1 MQNKNF
7 KSGFVSII
15 GRPNVGKSTLLNN
28 FLGLKLAIVSPKA
41 QTTRNR
47 IQGIYTTEN
56 EQIIFIDTP
65 GIHKPKN
72 ELGNVMN
79 EFAYSALD
87 GTDLILMLVDGSTP
101 IGEGDK
107 FIIEQIKKSHLPVI
121 LVVNKV
127 DLVKNEEELISN
139 INTYKEAYSFDG
151 GITISATNSFNID
164 KLKDMIVERLEYGPM
179 YYPEDQLL
187 DLPERFV
194 VAEIIREKVLLNTL
208 EEIPHS
214 VAVTIESFK
223 QNYKNPNMI
232 DINATIIVER
242 SSQKGIVIGKG
253 GSMLKKI
260 GSAARIDI
268 VKFLGQK
275 IYLELFVKV
284 ESDWRNNK
292 KYLREFG
299 YKIDDYKK

>member
-1 MQNKNF
+1 MSKSNF

-28 FLGLKLAIVSPKA
+28 FLGMKLAIVSPRA

-47 IQGIYTTEN
+47 IQGIYTTET

-87 GTDLILMLVDGSTP
+87 GTDLILMLVDASCE
-101 IGEGDK
+101 IGDGDK
-107 FIIEQIKKSHLPVI
+107 YIIEQLSKVKIPVI
-121 LVVNKV
+121 LVLNKV
-127 DLVKNEEELISN
+127 DLVTDQVVLMNN
-139 INTYKEAYSFDG
+139 INSYKDAYNFAG
-151 GITISATNSFNID
+151 GITLSATEGFNVD
-164 KLKDMIVERLEYGPM
+164 KLKDMIVERLEVGPM
-179 YYPEDQLL
+179 YYPEDQVL

-194 VAEIIREKVLLNTL
+194 VAEIIREKVLLQTK

-223 QNYKNPNMI
+223 EKSKMI
-232 DINATIIVER
+232 EINATIIVER
-242 SSQKGIVIGKG
+242 SSQKMIVIGKG
-253 GSMLKKI
+253 GQMIKTI
-260 GSAARIDI
+260 GTLARRDI
-268 VKFLGQK
+268 VKFLNQK
-275 IYLELFVKV
+275 VYLELFVKV
-284 ESDWRNNK
+284 EDNWRNNK
-292 KYLREFG
+292 KYLKEFG

>member
-1 MQNKNF
+1 MSNNKF

-28 FLGLKLAIVSPKA
+28 FLGMKLAIVSPRA

-47 IQGIYTTEN
+47 IQGIYTTET

-87 GTDLILMLVDGSTP
+87 GTDLILMLVDASSP
-101 IGEGDK
+101 IGDGDK
-107 FIIEQIKKSHLPVI
+107 YIIEQLSKVKIPVI
-121 LVVNKV
+121 LVLNKV
-127 DLVKNEEELISN
+127 DLVEDEVVLMNNLNS
-139 INTYKEAYSFDG
+139 YKEAYKFAG
-151 GITISATNSFNID
+151 GITLSATEGFNID
-164 KLKDMIVERLEYGPM
+164 KLKDMIVDRLEVGPM
-179 YYPEDQLL
+179 YYPEDQVL

-194 VAEIIREKVLLNTL
+194 VAEIIREKVLLKTK

-223 QNYKNPNMI
+223 EKSKMI
-232 DINATIIVER
+232 EINATIIVER
-242 SSQKGIVIGKG
+242 PSQKMIFIGKG
-253 GSMLKKI
+253 GYMIKSI
-260 GSAARIDI
+260 GTDARRDI
-268 VKFLGQK
+268 VKFLNQK
-275 IYLELFVKV
+275 VYLELFVKV
-284 ESDWRNNK
+284 ETNWRNNK
-292 KYLREFG
+292 KYLKEFG
-299 YKIDDYKK
+299 YKIDDYK

>member
-1 MQNKNF
+1 MSNNKF

-28 FLGLKLAIVSPKA
+28 FLGMKLAIVSPRA

-47 IQGIYTTEN
+47 IQGIYTTET

-87 GTDLILMLVDGSTP
+87 GTDLILMLVDASSP
-101 IGEGDK
+101 IGDGDK
-107 FIIEQIKKSHLPVI
+107 YIIEQLSKVKIPVI
-121 LVVNKV
+121 LVLNKV
-127 DLVKNEEELISN
+127 DLVEDEVVLMNNLNS
-139 INTYKEAYSFDG
+139 YKEAYKFAG
-151 GITISATNSFNID
+151 GITLSATVGFNID
-164 KLKDMIVERLEYGPM
+164 KLKDMIVDRLEVGPM
-179 YYPEDQLL
+179 YYPEDQVL

-194 VAEIIREKVLLNTL
+194 VAEIIREKVLLKTK

-223 QNYKNPNMI
+223 EKSKMI
-232 DINATIIVER
+232 EINATIIVER
-242 SSQKGIVIGKG
+242 PSQKMIIIGKG
-253 GSMLKKI
+253 GNMIKSI
-260 GSAARIDI
+260 GTDARRDI
-268 VKFLGQK
+268 VKFLNQK
-275 IYLELFVKV
+275 VYLELFVKV
-284 ESDWRNNK
+284 ETNWRNNK
-292 KYLREFG
+292 KYLKEFG
-299 YKIDDYKK
+299 YKIDDYK

>member
-1 MQNKNF
+1 MSKNKF

-28 FLGLKLAIVSPKA
+28 FLGMKLAIVSPRA

-47 IQGIYTTEN
+47 IQGIYTTET

-87 GTDLILMLVDGSTP
+87 GTDLILMIVDASSP
-101 IGEGDK
+101 IGDK
-107 FIIEQIKKSHLPVI
+107 YIIEQLSKVKIPVI
-121 LVVNKV
+121 LVLNKV
-127 DLVKNEEELISN
+127 DLVEDEIVLMNNLNS
-139 INTYKEAYSFDG
+139 YKEAYKFAG
-151 GITISATNSFNID
+151 GITLSATEGFNID
-164 KLKDMIVERLEYGPM
+164 KLKDMIVDRLEVGPM
-179 YYPEDQLL
+179 YYPEDQVL

-194 VAEIIREKVLLNTL
+194 VAEIIREKVLLKTK

-223 QNYKNPNMI
+223 EKSKMI
-232 DINATIIVER
+232 EINATIIVER
-242 SSQKGIVIGKG
+242 PSQKMIIIGKG
-253 GSMLKKI
+253 GNMIKSI
-260 GSAARIDI
+260 GTDARRDI
-268 VKFLGQK
+268 VKFLNQK
-275 IYLELFVKV
+275 VYLELFVKV
-284 ESDWRNNK
+284 EANWRNNK
-292 KYLREFG
+292 KYLKEFG
-299 YKIDDYKK
+299 YKIDDYK

>member
-1 MQNKNF
+1 MSKSNF

-28 FLGLKLAIVSPKA
+28 FLGMKLAIVSPRA

-47 IQGIYTTEN
+47 IQGIYTTET

-87 GTDLILMLVDGSTP
+87 GTDLILMLVDASCE

-107 FIIEQIKKSHLPVI
+107 YIIEQLSKVKIPVI
-121 LVVNKV
+121 LVLNKV
-127 DLVKNEEELISN
+127 DLVEDQVVLMNN
-139 INTYKEAYSFDG
+139 INSYKDAYSFAG
-151 GITISATNSFNID
+151 GITLSATEGFNID
-164 KLKDMIVERLEYGPM
+164 KLKDMIVDRLEIGPM
-179 YYPEDQLL
+179 YYPEDQVL

-194 VAEIIREKVLLNTL
+194 VAEIIREKVLLKTK

-223 QNYKNPNMI
+223 EKSKMI
-232 DINATIIVER
+232 EINATIIVER
-242 SSQKGIVIGKG
+242 SSQKMIVIGKG
-253 GSMLKKI
+253 GQMIKSI
-260 GSAARIDI
+260 GTDARRDI
-268 VKFLGQK
+268 VKFLNQK
-275 IYLELFVKV
+275 VYLELFVKV
-284 ESDWRNNK
+284 EENWRNNK
-292 KYLREFG
+292 KYLKEFG

>member
-1 MQNKNF
+1 MSKNNF

-28 FLGLKLAIVSPKA
+28 FLGMKLAIVSPRA

-47 IQGIYTTEN
+47 IQGIYTTET

-87 GTDLILMLVDGSTP
+87 GTDLILMIVDASSP
-101 IGEGDK
+101 IGDGDNY
-107 FIIEQIKKSHLPVI
+107 IIEQLSKVKIPVI
-121 LVVNKV
+121 LVLNKV
-127 DLVKNEEELISN
+127 DLVEDEVVLMNNLNS
-139 INTYKEAYSFDG
+139 YKEAYKFAG
-151 GITISATNSFNID
+151 GITLSATEGFNID
-164 KLKDMIVERLEYGPM
+164 KLKDMIVDRLEVGPM
-179 YYPEDQLL
+179 YYPEDQVL

-194 VAEIIREKVLLNTL
+194 VAEIIREKVLLKTK

-223 QNYKNPNMI
+223 EKSKMI
-232 DINATIIVER
+232 EINATIIVER
-242 SSQKGIVIGKG
+242 PSQKMIIIGKG
-253 GSMLKKI
+253 GNMIKSI
-260 GSAARIDI
+260 GTDARRDI
-268 VKFLGQK
+268 VKFLNQK
-275 IYLELFVKV
+275 VYLELFVKV
-284 ESDWRNNK
+284 EANWRNNK
-292 KYLREFG
+292 KYLKEFG
-299 YKIDDYKK
+299 YKIDDYK